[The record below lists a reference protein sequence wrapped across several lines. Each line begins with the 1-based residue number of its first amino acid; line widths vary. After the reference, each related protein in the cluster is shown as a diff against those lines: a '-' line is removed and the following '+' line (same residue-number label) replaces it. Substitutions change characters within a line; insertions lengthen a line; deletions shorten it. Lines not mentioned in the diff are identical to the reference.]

1 MKKKTKKSF
10 DWKELDEAV
19 GYFVRRFAGEDV
31 KISPC
36 GFGFL
41 VIPGPDDCKTIQYMV
56 LREKN
61 GWNVWD
67 NVWDNVWHRTTSD
80 GDKSLKTF
88 RSYEKAAIFL
98 EKRILAN

>member
-1 MKKKTKKSF
+1 MKKPKKKKSF
-10 DWKELDEAV
+10 DWKGFDEAV

-36 GFGFL
+36 GFGFR
-41 VIPGPDDCKTIQYMV
+41 VIPGPDDWKTIQYMV

-61 GWNVWD
+61 GWNVWELQA
-67 NVWDNVWHRTTSD
+67 NVQHRTSE
-80 GDKSLKTF
+80 GDKSLMTF